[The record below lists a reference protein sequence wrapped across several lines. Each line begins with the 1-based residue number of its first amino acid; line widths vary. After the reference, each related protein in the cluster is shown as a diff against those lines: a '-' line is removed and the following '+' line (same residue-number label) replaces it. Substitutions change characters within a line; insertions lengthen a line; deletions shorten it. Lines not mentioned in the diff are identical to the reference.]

1 MSQSQTQY
9 RDRQVRAKTRE
20 VKDYHYDDA
29 RPGKPLYLLIP
40 GGLVAL
46 GSLVLI
52 VYLIYLTV
60 LEQSIDSTQGWLLI
74 GLLAPVY
81 VGSVFV
87 FSYGYELYDVPR
99 ALRLTAIIVFLT
111 LSIVIIIAVLLVLI
125 GGSSKKS
132 GGSSSSS
139 SSGGGKSLLAG
150 IFGGSASSSTSSSR
164 PATTYNPSRTFVN
177 LPDIVIGG
185 NTVTREVVR
194 EVPVAPPEPQPI
206 KCGYCGRAYIPKETK
221 YACPAC
227 GASATPDQIAESEAE
242 LNDAKNNRTEG

>member
-1 MSQSQTQY
+1 M
-9 RDRQVRAKTRE
+9 RAKTRE

-46 GSLVLI
+46 GSLALI
-52 VYLIYLTV
+52 VYLIYLTL
-60 LEQSIDSTQGWLLI
+60 LEQSLDSTQGWLLI

-111 LSIVIIIAVLLVLI
+111 LSIVIIIAVLLVLLS
-125 GGSSKKS
+125 GSGKKS
-132 GGSSSSS
+132 GGRSAKSA
-139 SSGGGKSLLAG
+139 SGGGILGGLFAG
-150 IFGGSASSSTSSSR
+150 NQAGSRRTSSRRISGIDVVL
-164 PATTYNPSRTFVN
+164 PS
-177 LPDIVIGG
+177 ISIGG
-185 NTVTREVVR
+185 RNTVTREVIR
-194 EVPVAPPEPQPI
+194 EVPVKPPKLQPV
-206 KCGYCGRAYIPKETK
+206 KCNYCGRAFIPKETQ

-227 GASATPDQIAESEAE
+227 GASATPEQIAASEVEFNESQSNRAE
-242 LNDAKNNRTEG
+242 E